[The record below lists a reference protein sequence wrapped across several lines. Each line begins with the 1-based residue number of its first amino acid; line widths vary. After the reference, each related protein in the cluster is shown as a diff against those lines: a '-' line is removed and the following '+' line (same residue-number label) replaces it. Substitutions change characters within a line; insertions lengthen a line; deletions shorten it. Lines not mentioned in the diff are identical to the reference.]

1 MGDNG
6 LGEDWLSAVC
16 ESEPGISGLLFTD
29 TQVHTHMH
37 TFAHTQQRA
46 HTDDVH
52 SNPRDACG
60 GACTVKSDSMQLL
73 VSLTRSPCDLL
84 TTCLAN
90 EVLYVHETGER
101 SVIAMPTTTPTHLL
115 TVNQA
120 RRYHFLGQWELK
132 PAAGMFW

>member
-1 MGDNG
+1 MSLN
-6 LGEDWLSAVC
+6 LGFLDSYSLTHKC
-16 ESEPGISGLLFTD
+16 T
-29 TQVHTHMH
+29 HTHRHTHKHRHMH

-52 SNPRDACG
+52 NNPRDACG
-60 GACTVKSDSMQLL
+60 GACTVISDSMQLL

-90 EVLYVHETGER
+90 EVLYIHETGER
-101 SVIAMPTTTPTHLL
+101 SVIAMPTTTPTHLH
-115 TVNQA
+115 TVNHA